1 MALQKLQSACCFMI
15 ITLPALSRAITI
27 SSVEVP
33 QYPVVGASI
42 AQLVCNYE
50 LDDRTGNG
58 PVDRLYS
65 VKWYK
70 DGNEFY
76 RYVPRDNPP
85 QQVFNV
91 PWITV
96 DQRKSNDRVVALKN
110 LALGNSGDY
119 ACEVSGEA
127 PKFSSDSGAG
137 RMLVIDLPDERPI
150 IKGASERGYR
160 VGQWLDVNCT
170 SPKSDPPALLK
181 WYINDE
187 KPTDSYVVQ
196 IPPQKEAGGL
206 WTARL
211 RLRFQLKRQHFVQGH
226 VSLKC
231 TASIYSE
238 YFTSTAA
245 IYPGLG
251 LGEKAL
257 ESRRTNDGWRS
268 ECLTSLVAFAVLFSH
283 LNSSPA

>member
-1 MALQKLQSACCFMI
+1 MALQQLQSVCCLMI
-15 ITLPALSRAITI
+15 LALPAISWAIKI

-33 QYPVVGASI
+33 QYPVVGTSVS
-42 AQLVCNYE
+42 QLVCNYE
-50 LDDRTGNG
+50 LDRTGDG
-58 PVDRLYS
+58 PEDKLYS

-91 PWITV
+91 AWITV

-119 ACEVSGEA
+119 VCEVSGEA
-127 PKFSSDSGAG
+127 PKFKTEAGSGQM
-137 RMLVIDLPDERPI
+137 RVIDLPDERPI
-150 IKGASERGYR
+150 IKGANVRGYR

-170 SPKSDPPALLK
+170 SPRSDPPALLK

-196 IPPQKEAGGL
+196 ISPQSEAGGL
-206 WTARL
+206 WTSRL

-226 VSLKC
+226 VTLKC

-268 ECLTSLVAFAVLFSH
+268 ECLTSLVAFVVLFS
-283 LNSSPA
+283 LRLSSPA